1 MAVKNIIVIDETEN
15 RENSDSTLDENMKLL
30 RNLRF
35 HHIVDINMVRIF
47 IAVWF
52 AVSIVT
58 VFPIFRPTY
67 SEIEKRELKKFPK
80 FSFSTLVSGEYFD
93 DISLWFSDTFPF
105 RDTFVSLN
113 TDFRGFFGINKVEVH
128 GDVETGD
135 EIPDIESSK
144 ESTTDVDESKDE
156 TTSDV
161 VSVVVSEVQS
171 NPEPQQP
178 PQTSQSE
185 PQQPAV
191 EKLGA
196 MLIVDNAAYEYYN
209 FNQVAADNYTAA
221 VNRAAVLL
229 EGKSQVY
236 DMIIPTSMA
245 ITLPENYSGSTNSSD
260 QKKAIDYMYSQ
271 ISPNVKKVD
280 VYSTLLNRK
289 NEYIYFRTDH
299 HWTALGAY
307 YAYSDLMTAKGVA
320 PAQLTAFNEHK
331 FDGFLGSFYAESGKK
346 ASLGNTPDYV
356 MAYEPTQVQFIH
368 TYTKSGEA
376 DYHIVS
382 DGDRLSAANK
392 YLAFVCGDHPYGIM
406 TNPTIT
412 DGSSCLVIKESF
424 GNAMVGY
431 LTQNYQNVYVVDYR
445 YINQVFPGTLVQFVD
460 ERGIQ
465 DVVFVNN
472 ISATRNKALVNAI
485 SAFVGQ

>member
-1 MAVKNIIVIDETEN
+1 MAVKNIVVIDETEE
-15 RENSDSTLDENMKLL
+15 RQKEENTLNENMKLL

-35 HHIVDINMVRIF
+35 HHIVDITMVRIF

-52 AVSIVT
+52 AVSLIAVL
-58 VFPIFRPTY
+58 PLFRQSY

-80 FSFSTLVSGEYFD
+80 FSFNSLASGKYFD

-105 RDTFVSLN
+105 RDTLVSLN
-113 TDFRGFFGINKVEVH
+113 TDFKGLFGVNKVEVH
-128 GDVETGD
+128 GEVIQGD
-135 EIPDIESSK
+135 DIPDVTSSQ
-144 ESTTDVDESKDE
+144 EAAS
-156 TTSDV
+156 SDTE
-161 VSVVVSEVQS
+161 SEVSSEVGGDVAVEVESQ
-171 NPEPQQP
+171 PEPQPEESQP
-178 PQTSQSE
+178 SE
-185 PQQPAV
+185 PAV
-191 EKLGA
+191 EKMGA

-209 FNQVAADNYTAA
+209 FNQAVADNYANT
-221 VNRAAVLL
+221 VNRAAALL
-229 EGKSQVY
+229 EGRSQVY

-245 ITLPENYSGSTNSSD
+245 ITLPESYSGSTNSSD
-260 QKKAIDYMYSQ
+260 QKKAIDYMYSR
-271 ISPNVKKVD
+271 ISPGVKTVD
-280 VYSTLLNRK
+280 VYSSLLNRK
-289 NEYIYFRTDH
+289 DEYIYFRTDH

-307 YAYSDLMTAKGVA
+307 YAYRDLMTVKGVV
-320 PAQLTAFNEHK
+320 PAELTAFNEYK

-346 ASLGNTPDYV
+346 ASLGNAPDYV
-356 MAYEPTQVQFIH
+356 MAYEPKQVQFIH
-368 TYTKSGEA
+368 TYTKTGEA
-376 DYHIVS
+376 NYHIVS
-382 DGDRLSAANK
+382 DGNKLSAANK
-392 YLAFVCGDHPYGIM
+392 YLSFVCGDQPYGVM
-406 TNPTIT
+406 TNPEIT

-472 ISATRNKALVNAI
+472 ISATRNNALVNAI

>member
-1 MAVKNIIVIDETEN
+1 MAVKNIVVIDETEN

-47 IAVWF
+47 IALWF
-52 AVSIVT
+52 AVSV
-58 VFPIFRPTY
+58 VAVLPIFRPSY
-67 SEIEKRELKKFPK
+67 SEIEKRELTKFPK
-80 FSFSTLVSGEYFD
+80 FSFSALTSGEFFD

-105 RDTFVSLN
+105 RDKLVSLN
-113 TDFRGFFGINKVEVH
+113 TNFTGLFGINKVEVH
-128 GDVETGD
+128 GDVVQGD
-135 EIPDIESSK
+135 EIPNVESS
-144 ESTTDVDESKDE
+144 
-156 TTSDV
+156 
-161 VSVVVSEVQS
+161 Q
-171 NPEPQQP
+171 
-178 PQTSQSE
+178 QTSVSDTESEIEVDIVPPTQSE
-185 PQQPAV
+185 TDSQPQESQPETSQPSEPAI

-209 FNQVAADNYTAA
+209 FNQAVADNYSATI
-221 VNRAAVLL
+221 NRAAALL
-229 EGKSQVY
+229 EGRSQVY

-245 ITLPENYSGSTNSSD
+245 ITLPESYSGSTNSSD
-260 QKKAIDYMYSQ
+260 QKKAIDYMYSL
-271 ISPNVKKVD
+271 ITPNVKKVD
-280 VYSTLLNRK
+280 VYSTLLSRK

-320 PAQLTAFNEHK
+320 PAELTAFTEHK
-331 FDGFLGSFYAESGKK
+331 FDGFLGSFYAESGQK

-382 DGDRLSAANK
+382 DGNKLSVSNK
-392 YLAFVCGDHPYGIM
+392 YLSFVCGDQPYGIM